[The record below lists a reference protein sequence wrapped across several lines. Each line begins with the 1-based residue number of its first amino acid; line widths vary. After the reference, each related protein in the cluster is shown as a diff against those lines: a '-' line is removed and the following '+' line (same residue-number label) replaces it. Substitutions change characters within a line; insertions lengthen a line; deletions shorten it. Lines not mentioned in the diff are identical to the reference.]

1 MAARATRQTGASRA
15 FCGERN
21 RRLYTF
27 SMRGKLTVVGLRTLR
42 NDELAAVKIRNS
54 RDAGSLL

>member
-1 MAARATRQTGASRA
+1 
-15 FCGERN
+15 
-21 RRLYTF
+21 
-27 SMRGKLTVVGLRTLR
+27 MRGKLTVVGSRTLR